1 MIIFLYGQ
9 DSYRLKQNL
18 QKVVLEYGKKNTSGT
33 GLVEVDLVSG
43 DGVAVLAEAVRT
55 VSFFDEKKLVI
66 AKNVFA
72 AAAAVQ
78 ELVKTHQ
85 LLTDQQVIL
94 VALAE
99 GSAGELGKKA
109 KKFFTLLTTKPVTV
123 KECKPLSGKQLANWL
138 IAEAAARGVELVPV
152 ALQQLVESAGN
163 DSWRL
168 SQELNKL
175 ANYVLGSG
183 QTKIDLSAV

>member
-85 LLTDQQVIL
+85 LLTDPQVIL
-94 VALAE
+94 VALAG
-99 GSAGELGKKA
+99 GSSGEVGK
-109 KKFFTLLTTKPVTV
+109 
-123 KECKPLSGKQLANWL
+123 
-138 IAEAAARGVELVPV
+138 
-152 ALQQLVESAGN
+152 
-163 DSWRL
+163 
-168 SQELNKL
+168 
-175 ANYVLGSG
+175 
-183 QTKIDLSAV
+183 